1 MELIIYGHVE
11 IEDISHFRRRNRF
24 QIKILNFIQLSK
36 L

>member
-1 MELIIYGHVE
+1 MELVIYGRVE

-24 QIKILNFIQLSK
+24 QIKFLNFQLSK